1 MLGGK
6 TLDEMRKR
14 KMMQQRKIVVK
25 ELGVFPKP
33 TRFIY
38 KQTLMGLCKLKVQV
52 YLWAFIFSPEQ
63 KVKRQEGQRQEG
75 ERYGM
80 NK

>member
-1 MLGGK
+1 VLGGK

-14 KMMQQRKIVVK
+14 KMMRRRKIVMK
-25 ELGVFPKP
+25 ELGFFPKP

-52 YLWAFIFSPEQ
+52 HLWAFICSPKQ
-63 KVKRQEGQRQEG
+63 KIRQQQN
-75 ERYGM
+75 
-80 NK
+80 NKGKDT

>member
-14 KMMQQRKIVVK
+14 KMMRWRKIVVK
-25 ELGVFPKP
+25 ELGFFPK
-33 TRFIY
+33 TTSFIY

-63 KVKRQEGQRQEG
+63 KVKWQ
-75 ERYGM
+75 
-80 NK
+80 

>member
-14 KMMQQRKIVVK
+14 KMMRRRKIVMK
-25 ELGVFPKP
+25 ELGFFPKP
-33 TRFIY
+33 TCF
-38 KQTLMGLCKLKVQV
+38 MGLCKLKVQV
-52 YLWAFIFSPEQ
+52 HLWAFIFSPEQ
-63 KVKRQEGQRQEG
+63 KIRREQGQRHKG
-75 ERYGM
+75 EKYSM

>member
-14 KMMQQRKIVVK
+14 KMMRQRKIVMK
-25 ELGVFPKP
+25 ELGFFPKP
-33 TRFIY
+33 THFIY

-52 YLWAFIFSPEQ
+52 HLWAFIFSPEQ
-63 KVKRQEGQRQEG
+63 KIKWQ
-75 ERYGM
+75 
-80 NK
+80 